1 MDGGAVKK
9 ALTASIAP
17 AMDLAAGGMMI
28 AGGNGPVKGIRIAGV
43 VIEDA
48 SSGGEG
54 GGIILIGLRLGEL
67 EGLAMK
73 SGGDSDLLL
82 VFLISLEP
90 SFRGG
95 LRRSLWR
102 FQVLADSFRR
112 WYRTRP

>member
-17 AMDLAAGGMMI
+17 LMDLAAGGMMT

-54 GGIILIGLRLGEL
+54 GGDLALGEL
-67 EGLAMK
+67 EGLAMR
-73 SGGDSDLLL
+73 SGGDSTPYSW
-82 VFLISLEP
+82 FS
-90 SFRGG
+90 
-95 LRRSLWR
+95 
-102 FQVLADSFRR
+102 
-112 WYRTRP
+112 